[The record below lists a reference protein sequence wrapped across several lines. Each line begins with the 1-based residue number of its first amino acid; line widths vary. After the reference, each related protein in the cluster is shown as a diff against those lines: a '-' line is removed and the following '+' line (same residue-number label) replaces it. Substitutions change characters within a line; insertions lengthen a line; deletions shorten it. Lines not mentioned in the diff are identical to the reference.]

1 MLLDNFLWQS
11 NEAFLR
17 NDNLGMYF
25 SIETRSP
32 FLEYDLKYSYYRNLL
47 KIYSIKKKIN
57 IIYVQH
63 IK

>member
-32 FLEYDLKYSYYRNLL
+32 FLEYDLKYSYYRNLPKDIFDKEENKYYL
-47 KIYSIKKKIN
+47 QFSI
-57 IIYVQH
+57 
-63 IK
+63 